1 MHLRRT
7 WPLLRAAAC
16 LAMSLG
22 VSAPAMAE
30 NYGLGPTTPSAAVSD
45 RDVRVRRQ
53 GSAFSV
59 EVVMQ
64 APVPPAVAWEVLTD
78 FERMPRYQ
86 KDLKSS
92 EVLERAPERMLVRQ
106 QGLAR
111 IGPFSRA
118 FESTREMTL
127 TPQRSIRA
135 RQVSGST
142 LKQMSSLMTLE
153 PAAGG
158 TRLTYHANMEP
169 ESELPPL
176 FGPAF
181 VQHEMAQQ
189 FSATIREMVR
199 RQAAAGK
206 P

>member
-1 MHLRRT
+1 MPIRRRFT
-7 WPLLRAAAC
+7 AALVTGLLASALPAT
-16 LAMSLG
+16 AETYG
-22 VSAPAMAE
+22 VGPA
-30 NYGLGPTTPSAAVSD
+30 TPSAAVSD
-45 RDVRVRRQ
+45 RDVRVQRQ

-59 EVVMQ
+59 DVVMQ

-78 FERMPRYQ
+78 FEGMPRYQ

-92 EVLERAPERMLVRQ
+92 EVLERAPDRMLVRQ
-106 QGLAR
+106 KGVAR

-118 FESTREMTL
+118 FESTREMAL

-142 LKQMSSLMTLE
+142 LRQMSSLMTLE

-158 TRLTYHANMEP
+158 TRLSYHADMEP

-199 RQAAAGK
+199 RQTAAGK

>member
-1 MHLRRT
+1 MHMPRR
-7 WPLLRAAAC
+7 WIGPAALLTVLLASSLPAA
-16 LAMSLG
+16 
-22 VSAPAMAE
+22 AE
-30 NYGLGPTTPSAAVSD
+30 NYGLGPATPSAAVTD

-59 EVVMQ
+59 DVVMQ
-64 APVPPAVAWEVLTD
+64 APVPPTVAWDVLTD

-92 EVLERAPERMLVRQ
+92 QVIERSAERMLVQ
-106 QGLAR
+106 QKGVAR
-111 IGPFSRA
+111 IGPFSRV

-127 TPQRSIRA
+127 APQRSIRA

-142 LKQMSSLMTLE
+142 LRQMSSLMTLE
-153 PAAGG
+153 PAGDG
-158 TRLTYHANMEP
+158 TRLTYHADMEP

-181 VQHEMAQQ
+181 VQHEMAEQ

-199 RQAAAGK
+199 RQAAARK